1 MRHLAYWRE
10 REQKLFE
17 YEKELYA
24 VFSPRELW
32 FYELAVYTKDR
43 VRTAVRPLVSW
54 WYGKTADRAS
64 ELYAREKT
72 SDHLR
77 LWYLAEVRAT
87 RARGVQDWYVSYVDE
102 APQADQRLATEAW
115 LLRKARTD
123 WSKLKPTETLR

>member
-24 VFSPRELW
+24 VFSPRELR

-54 WYGKTADRAS
+54 WYGKKADRAS

-77 LWYLAEVRAT
+77 LWYLAEVRAA
-87 RARGVQDWYVSYVDE
+87 RARGVQDWHVSYADE
-102 APQADQRLATEAW
+102 APKADQRLATEAW
-115 LLRKARTD
+115 LLRKVRTD
-123 WSKLKPTETLR
+123 WSKPKPTTTLR